1 MRKSIQLVGK
11 CTGML
16 TGVGSCAFWTFAMWT
31 PTPPL
36 PLIGFAFFVAMLM
49 AIIGII
55 AIIASYHGHGI
66 ALIVLFF
73 ASFFPIGLFM
83 LDEPSWMRVIGFLNL
98 GYLIAGLVAWRMPLT
113 TEESGSSVS

>member
-16 TGVGSCAFWTFAMWT
+16 TGVGSCAFWTIAMWT

-49 AIIGII
+49 ATIAII
-55 AIIASYHGHGI
+55 AVIASYHGHGI

>member
-1 MRKSIQLVGK
+1 MRKTIQLVGK

-49 AIIGII
+49 AAI
-55 AIIASYHGHGI
+55 AILAVIASYHGHGI

-83 LDEPSWMRVIGFLNL
+83 LDEPSWMWMIGFLNL
-98 GYLIAGLVAWRMPLT
+98 GYLIAGLVAWRIPPAG
-113 TEESGSSVS
+113 ENSGPSAS

>member
-1 MRKSIQLVGK
+1 MRKTIQLVGK
-11 CTGML
+11 YTGML
-16 TGVGSCAFWTFAMWT
+16 SGIGSCAAWTFAMWT

-36 PLIGFAFFVAMLM
+36 PLIGFAFFVALLM
-49 AIIGII
+49 ALIGIL
-55 AIIASYHGHGI
+55 AAIASFHGHGI

-98 GYLIAGLVAWRMPLT
+98 GYLIAGLVAWRLPLT